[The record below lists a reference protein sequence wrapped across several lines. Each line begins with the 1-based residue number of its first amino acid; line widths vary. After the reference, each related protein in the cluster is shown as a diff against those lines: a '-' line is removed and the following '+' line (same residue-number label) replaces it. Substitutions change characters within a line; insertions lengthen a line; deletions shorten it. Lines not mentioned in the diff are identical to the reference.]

1 MSAKSKAS
9 VSRASTEPTAAS
21 AGGLWIR
28 SPGWDGF
35 WILSGFWVPTLLVLM
50 PLPRARALIVGLT
63 LCCWM
68 AHRIS
73 SLYLGLCVSEYREV
87 LRARPGYFLLLPLGL
102 LAATMAF
109 VLCPESLLPLPRLDR
124 FVLLALIDYFFS
136 LYHFAS
142 QHYGVLAV
150 YRGRLSHGQAAPG
163 LLKWDRWACFG
174 VTGIVSLLLDAIYDS
189 SSPLRMLGL
198 TSLDGLN
205 PVWLRTGL
213 ATLVLGFWGATLL
226 LYRRRQQGA
235 GRIAYF
241 STLCYMTL
249 LSIFV
254 DPLLY
259 FAIAQ
264 IQHWLV
270 SLGLTTHMA
279 SNSHGTGTGWYRPWN
294 WLNRRRGGPLMLLL
308 GLSLLLTPILEADAY
323 LAQGYDSGAV
333 IVQNFLAA
341 WQGSIWL
348 SVFGALAIF
357 SSLLHYIYDRGVFR
371 FADPLTRRTAIGLLR
386 RPDAS
391 QAAPAGDGY
400 RVTA

>member
-1 MSAKSKAS
+1 MSVKSKAS
-9 VSRASTEPTAAS
+9 IRHQTAAGPAVS
-21 AGGLWIR
+21 GLWIR
-28 SPGWDGF
+28 SPGWDGV
-35 WILSGFWVPTLLVLM
+35 WMLSGFWVPTLLILM
-50 PLPRARALIVGLT
+50 PLPRAQALIVGLT
-63 LCCWM
+63 LCCWI

-87 LRARPGYFLLLPLGL
+87 LRARPGYFLSLPLGL
-102 LAATMAF
+102 LAATMVF
-109 VLCPESLLPLPRLDR
+109 VLCPESLLPLPRLER

-136 LYHFAS
+136 LYHFAA

-150 YRGRLSHGQAAPG
+150 YRSRLPHGQAAPG
-163 LLKWDRWACFG
+163 LLKWDRWACLG

-189 SSPLRMLGL
+189 TSPLRILGFNA
-198 TSLDGLN
+198 LDGLN
-205 PVWLRTGL
+205 PVWLRAGL
-213 ATLVLGFWGATLL
+213 ASLVLGFWGVTLVI
-226 LYRRRQQGA
+226 YRRQRQGL

-249 LSIFV
+249 ISIFV

-259 FAIAQ
+259 FAMAQ

-270 SLGLTTHMA
+270 SLGLTAHMA

-294 WLNRRRGGPLMLLL
+294 WLNRQRGGPLVLLL

-333 IVQNFLAA
+333 IVQHFLVA

-348 SVFGALAIF
+348 YVFGGLAIF
-357 SSLLHYIYDRGVFR
+357 SSLLHYVYDRGVFR
-371 FADPLTRRTAIGLLR
+371 FADPLTRRAAIGLLR
-386 RPDAS
+386 RPDA
-391 QAAPAGDGY
+391 AVPNGDPY
-400 RVTA
+400 RVTG